1 MLRDFATPCPAADC
15 RRLVTTEIETPRL
28 LLRRPVAADIP
39 AIARLANDR
48 AIATMTRL
56 PHPYRRD
63 HAASFVSTLPA
74 PEHGLESAWLI
85 EHLGE
90 AVGMIGF
97 SRHARPGFDLRY
109 WMGRPHDGQG
119 FATEAAQSVVAALF
133 ARTRAEVITAE
144 ARVANTASRS
154 VLQKCGFVWS
164 DCVLQ
169 RAELLG
175 CSVPVDRFRLTRRD
189 WAART

>member
-1 MLRDFATPCPAADC
+1 MLRDFANPRPAADC
-15 RRLVTTEIETPRL
+15 RRLVTTDIETPRL

-39 AIARLANDR
+39 AIARLANDP
-48 AIATMTRL
+48 AIANMTRL
-56 PHPYRRD
+56 PFPYRHH
-63 HAASFVSTLPA
+63 HAASFVRNLPA
-74 PEHGLESAWLI
+74 PERGLESAWLI

-97 SRHARPGFDLRY
+97 SRYARPGFDLRY
-109 WMGRPHDGQG
+109 WIGRPHEGQG
-119 FATEAAQSVVAALF
+119 FATEAAQSVAAALF

-144 ARVANTASRS
+144 ARVANIASRN
-154 VLQKCGFVWS
+154 VLQKCGFIWS

-175 CSVPVDRFRLTRRD
+175 CSVPVDRFRLARRD
-189 WAART
+189 WPARS